1 VHHGLLLVDA
11 IASGYRNE
19 KHGAFPFGD
28 GLAQSPITPA
38 PRRPAGLD
46 QRRTRNMLS
55 KLTACRSPLKA
66 ALVLGLL
73 ASVTSVSGAAFAG
86 ECPADQV
93 MQGALTSGE
102 TMPVGVTDD
111 VLSSI
116 DLTPKGDAWKD
127 NMFRLRKLVV
137 QPDGVV
143 PWHEHSA
150 RPANILILEGSI
162 TEYSSNCKVGIEHKA
177 GDVVAE
183 FGDLAHWW
191 KNNGT
196 VPAVLYSADI
206 LPPAADKSAM

>member
-1 VHHGLLLVDA
+1 
-11 IASGYRNE
+11 
-19 KHGAFPFGD
+19 
-28 GLAQSPITPA
+28 
-38 PRRPAGLD
+38 
-46 QRRTRNMLS
+46 MLS
-55 KLTACRSPLKA
+55 TLTVCRSPLKA
-66 ALVLGLL
+66 ALALGLL
-73 ASVTSVSGAAFAG
+73 ASATAISSVAFAG

-93 MQGALTSGE
+93 QAGALADGE

-116 DLTPKGDAWKD
+116 DLSFKGDAWKD
-127 NMFRLRKLVV
+127 NMLRLRKLVV
-137 QPDGVV
+137 QPAGVV
-143 PWHEHSA
+143 PWHEHNA

-162 TEYSSNCKVGIEHKA
+162 TEYRSNCKVPIEHKA

-206 LPPAADKSAM
+206 LPPAADEHQM